1 MAADLEPA
9 RIPAL
14 FGIILLGT
22 AMFGGLGYLIGGR
35 IDSPDAATNLCTIVQ
50 LVTLFLSGLAIPF
63 AMLPDGVV
71 KVLSLLPTTFFADLM
86 LTQMPGAT
94 TQHPAWL
101 SAAVVSGCAVAAI
114 GAAIA
119 WFKWDQ
125 GEGGN
130 RVTGEK
136 DARES
141 LDQAAYLAQ
150 RMRAQ
155 GRWHRPLIALLGLA
169 MFAAVLVSGMALP
182 PPLQTAGFTLAVL
195 LLMGLV
201 IYTASRKVIP
211 RHHKLL
217 YSLVTPLGVLLYT
230 LTVVLGQV
238 FFPKVLWWWLTGSIL
253 STLPFWII
261 IAVNA
266 ATGRRR

>member
-1 MAADLEPA
+1 
-9 RIPAL
+9 
-14 FGIILLGT
+14 
-22 AMFGGLGYLIGGR
+22 
-35 IDSPDAATNLCTIVQ
+35 
-50 LVTLFLSGLAIPF
+50 
-63 AMLPDGVV
+63 
-71 KVLSLLPTTFFADLM
+71 
-86 LTQMPGAT
+86 
-94 TQHPAWL
+94 
-101 SAAVVSGCAVAAI
+101 
-114 GAAIA
+114 
-119 WFKWDQ
+119 
-125 GEGGN
+125 
-130 RVTGEK
+130 VTGEK

-217 YSLVTPLGVLLYT
+217 YSLVTPLGCCCTPLQSCW
-230 LTVVLGQV
+230 GRCSSRRCCGG
-238 FFPKVLWWWLTGSIL
+238 GSPAP
-253 STLPFWII
+253 S
-261 IAVNA
+261 
-266 ATGRRR
+266 